1 MSTPDD
7 RPSRQTLDRLPARV
21 LTFLLAVGFTPAIRA
36 ALLPRGYDRTEHAR
50 GWAMLRAVDPSLDD
64 AAAWEP
70 ATALREDA
78 HSAAVRNALE
88 RLATFGRENLAV
100 VDATLRHRAPAAHAF
115 LFAGALAD
123 IDDAAWSLALRHF
136 EDRLVAL
143 AAHAEGRTSPGP
155 LPSLAQITADEARE
169 ASALIAR
176 RGVTAEA
183 RATIVALIDVAH
195 RYGPTTP
202 PAPPAHADPD
212 AALVSLYAWFSE
224 WSAIAHRAIRRRDQL
239 VSLGLAT
246 RRAPA

>member
-1 MSTPDD
+1 MRGRVARGDQGVTTRSG
-7 RPSRQTLDRLPARV
+7 ARV
-21 LTFLLAVGFTPAIRA
+21 
-36 ALLPRGYDRTEHAR
+36 H
-50 GWAMLRAVDPSLDD
+50 
-64 AAAWEP
+64 
-70 ATALREDA
+70 
-78 HSAAVRNALE
+78 ALE
-88 RLATFGRENLAV
+88 RLATCGRENLAV

-202 PAPPAHADPD
+202 PAPPAPPDPD
-212 AALVSLYAWFSE
+212 AAAVALYEWFSE